1 MNDLEIENLSIKY
14 VKEHKKEIIDKFANL
29 KDFPSEEFP
38 FTFMMAGSPG
48 AGKTEY
54 SLKLIEEFYQ
64 KDPKS
69 KIVRIDADEIKKEI
83 PLYNGKNSY
92 AIQRAAI
99 KGMEKVIDHIYE
111 HNQNVLIDGTFAHY
125 DPSLKNIQRSLNH
138 RRPVKIWYLYLDPK
152 IAWDFT
158 RKREKLEGRPIKKE
172 DFINAFFW
180 AKENVNKVKKELG
193 KAVELNLVIKEIANP
208 SKIKLELNID
218 NVDSYLTIGYNRGQL
233 IEILI

>member
-14 VKEHKKEIIDKFANL
+14 VKELKKEI
-29 KDFPSEEFP
+29 
-38 FTFMMAGSPG
+38 T
-48 AGKTEY
+48 
-54 SLKLIEEFYQ
+54 
-64 KDPKS
+64 
-69 KIVRIDADEIKKEI
+69 
-83 PLYNGKNSY
+83 LYNGKNSY

-172 DFINAFFW
+172 D
-180 AKENVNKVKKELG
+180 L
-193 KAVELNLVIKEIANP
+193 
-208 SKIKLELNID
+208 
-218 NVDSYLTIGYNRGQL
+218 
-233 IEILI
+233 